1 MLQESQENGSSFNG
15 NDILTGALETP
26 EYSGRVRG

>member
-15 NDILTGALETP
+15 NDILVEALGTP
-26 EYSGRVRG
+26 EYSG

>member
-15 NDILTGALETP
+15 NDILTGGLGTL
-26 EYSGRVRG
+26 EYSG